1 MTRFLNVVLICVIAS
16 ASSLALAASGKTLAD
31 VHKAMNIPCES
42 CHGANNAV
50 PEPGIKECSRCH
62 DPAKLAEKT
71 EPSDPTKHNPH
82 RSPHYGIQLDCVNC
96 HHGHE
101 ESEDYCAQ
109 CHNFGFKVP

>member
-1 MTRFLNVVLICVIAS
+1 
-16 ASSLALAASGKTLAD
+16 
-31 VHKAMNIPCES
+31 MNIPCES

-82 RSPHYGIQLDCVNC
+82 RSPPLRHSARLRELSSRSRGIGRLLCSMPQLWLQRSMSQMVN
-96 HHGHE
+96 
-101 ESEDYCAQ
+101 A
-109 CHNFGFKVP
+109 